1 MILLD
6 IIQNF
11 RYIQWDF
18 TFIIKFHCRL
28 PKQLRKMLC
37 NARNFNRFT
46 DKKSEEMM
54 LHVCSLNIFIT
65 PFFRQSISIMAS
77 KRKKA
82 HYECKQ
88 KAFEEVAKFYT
99 MDEDTLKSEHKMF
112 THMKETLTDTKQVS
126 SMFKQ
131 LADKRMMIMIPELFC
146 LN

>member
-54 LHVCSLNIFIT
+54 LHVCTLNIFIT
-65 PFFRQSISIMAS
+65 PHSVPECGFEGLKQQQPP
-77 KRKKA
+77 A
-82 HYECKQ
+82 HIWDLPRLWKSLLLMYKIFDMRTCGLSHQIKGPTTVKLAKSGFNCKI
-88 KAFEEVAKFYT
+88 VKFT
-99 MDEDTLKSEHKMF
+99 ITGPL
-112 THMKETLTDTKQVS
+112 
-126 SMFKQ
+126 
-131 LADKRMMIMIPELFC
+131 I
-146 LN
+146 